1 MTICT
6 VHISL
11 RVTISIVSRV
21 LSLIDRR
28 VFITGSVYLPA
39 VVSDISG
46 FFAQVSTN
54 MTQGEGNDQVQ
65 FECSEEKI

>member
-1 MTICT
+1 M
-6 VHISL
+6 
-11 RVTISIVSRV
+11 SRV

-28 VFITGSVYLPA
+28 VFSTGSVYLPA